1 LNIDLIIVITDT
13 GSLARLV
20 SKYKPPVPILACSE
34 KSVIIKQLQ
43 TTRGIWGFKIDSYQS
58 ADILISSCVKIAKE
72 MHMVKSGQKVVCIH
86 GHKED
91 TPDESDIMKI
101 VDVE

>member
-1 LNIDLIIVITDT
+1 
-13 GSLARLV
+13 
-20 SKYKPPVPILACSE
+20 
-34 KSVIIKQLQ
+34 
-43 TTRGIWGFKIDSYQS
+43 
-58 ADILISSCVKIAKE
+58 